1 MTVMDYLQRRHAI
14 DVLLHVRDHPGI
26 SMTDLMRDLA
36 PQSGKT
42 HYARMTEAIALGLVH
57 KDIGGRQWNASSLTL
72 TPLGQEVAV
81 HLEAIRR
88 ILGKTLSDSSKEV

>member
-14 DVLLHVRDHPGI
+14 DVLLHVRDHPGV
-26 SMTDLMRDLA
+26 SMTELMRALD
-36 PQSGKT
+36 PQGGKT
-42 HYARMTEAIALGLVH
+42 HGQRVREAIALGLVH

-72 TPLGQEVAV
+72 TPIGQEVAV

-88 ILGKTLSDSSKEV
+88 ILEETVSDFSKEG

>member
-14 DVLLHVRDHPGI
+14 DVLLHIRDHPGVSI
-26 SMTDLMRDLA
+26 TDLMRALD
-36 PQSGKT
+36 PQGGKT
-42 HYARMTEAIALGLVH
+42 HGQRVREAVALGLVH

-72 TPLGQEVAV
+72 TPMGQEVAV